1 MAKKAPAK
9 KAPAKRKPRVV
20 KPVEPAVVP
29 IENEV
34 TPESIAWRS
43 WLVSGAK
50 AVALIVCGAVA
61 GVWVS
66 GGVEVGPEARVY
78 RDSLAESHTSDRA
91 SQVRI
96 LREYAS
102 KTFTS
107 DQEAQKWL
115 NEQRIAARP
124 TDWIPYTDEL
134 GAAANA
140 GPGAVKAFATK
151 LEGKP

>member
-9 KAPAKRKPRVV
+9 KAPAKRKPAAK
-20 KPVEPAVVP
+20 KPAQPAVVP
-29 IENEV
+29 IETEV
-34 TPESIAWRS
+34 TLESITWQPWFFGGVRA
-43 WLVSGAK
+43 A
-50 AVALIVCGAVA
+50 ALIVCGAVA

-66 GGVEVGPEARVY
+66 GGIDVGPEARVY

-107 DQEAQKWL
+107 DPEAQKWL

-124 TDWIPYTDEL
+124 IDWIPYTDEL
-134 GAAANA
+134 GVAANA
-140 GPGAVKAFATK
+140 GPEAVKAFATK